1 MSTRTTAESHRSKAW
16 TKSRTQARNAALR
29 TAIAALLPVLLAC
42 APTAAADGAS
52 AAASATRGAES
63 SVERYEGRA
72 YARGSDRLLYRETH
86 WLFEENGSARRLVLY
101 RCPDGAAFARK
112 WVSGPKQQSA
122 TGSVSASASASA
134 PDFDFVDGRDGYREG
149 VRTRAESREVYV
161 QEGARAPERVAALT
175 VPAGAV
181 IDAGFDALVRAR
193 WDQIFGSG
201 PVTVPFLV
209 PSRLG
214 FLDVRFSPAATES
227 PADAESPAPAESP
240 AAAEATD
247 ARHHSRVR
255 RLRLTLDHWYGFAV
269 PAVELAYSARDRR
282 LLSFSGIGTIRDGE
296 GRNQDVRI
304 MFAEADRVR
313 DVSRQDITAAANT
326 VLVGQC
332 GDRS

>member
-1 MSTRTTAESHRSKAW
+1 M
-16 TKSRTQARNAALR
+16 
-29 TAIAALLPVLLAC
+29 TAIAALLPVLLAR
-42 APTAAADGAS
+42 APAAAADGAS
-52 AAASATRGAES
+52 AAALAEQGADS

-112 WVSGPKQQSA
+112 WVTGPKQKSA
-122 TGSVSASASASA
+122 TGSVPASA
-134 PDFDFVDGRDGYREG
+134 PDFEFVDGRDGYREG
-149 VRTRAESREVYV
+149 VRTRAASREVYV
-161 QEGARAPERVAALT
+161 QEGVRAPERVAALT

-181 IDAGFDALVRAR
+181 IDAGFDVLVRAR
-193 WDQIFGSG
+193 WEQIFGSG

-214 FLDVRFSPAATES
+214 FLDVRFSPVAADS
-227 PADAESPAPAESP
+227 AG
-240 AAAEATD
+240 AAEGTD
-247 ARHHSRVR
+247 ALRESRVR
-255 RLRLTLDHWYGFAV
+255 RLRLTLDHWFGFAV
-269 PAVELAYSARDRR
+269 PAAELAYSARDRR
-282 LLSFSGIGTIRDGE
+282 LLSFSGIGSIRDSE

-304 MFAEADRVR
+304 IFAEADRVR
-313 DVSRQDITAAANT
+313 DVSRQDITAAADT

>member
-1 MSTRTTAESHRSKAW
+1 MSTRTTAETHRSKAW
-16 TKSRTQARNAALR
+16 IKSRTKPRNEALR
-29 TAIAALLPVLLAC
+29 TAIAALMPVLLVW
-42 APTAAADGAS
+42 APATAAEDAS
-52 AAASATRGAES
+52 ASPSPARNAGS

-122 TGSVSASASASA
+122 TGSVPASA

-161 QEGARAPERVAALT
+161 QEGARSPERVAALA

-193 WDQIFGSG
+193 WDQIFSGG

-214 FLDVRFSPAATES
+214 FLDVRFSPAA
-227 PADAESPAPAESP
+227 AEFSAPAESP
-240 AAAEATD
+240 AAADATD
-247 ARHHSRVR
+247 ARRDSRVR
-255 RLRLTLDHWYGFAV
+255 RLRLTLDHWFGFAV

-282 LLSFSGIGTIRDGE
+282 LVSFSGIGSIRDGG

-313 DVSRQDITAAANT
+313 DVSRQDMTTAANT
-326 VLVGQC
+326 GLVGQC